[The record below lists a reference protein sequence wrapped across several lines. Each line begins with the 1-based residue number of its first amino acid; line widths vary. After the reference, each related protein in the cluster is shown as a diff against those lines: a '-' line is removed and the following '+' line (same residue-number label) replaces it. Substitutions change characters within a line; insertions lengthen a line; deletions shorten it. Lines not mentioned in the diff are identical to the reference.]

1 MIKLDLHN
9 TSHADAK
16 IKVDNFIFRN
26 LNNLPVEIITGNSIK
41 MIDIVKKIIAKHDL
55 RMVPSH
61 INNLGSYIIN
71 LKIQ

>member
-26 LNNLPVEIITGNSIK
+26 LNNLPIEIITGI
-41 MIDIVKKIIAKHDL
+41 L
-55 RMVPSH
+55 
-61 INNLGSYIIN
+61 
-71 LKIQ
+71 

>member
-16 IKVDNFIFRN
+16 VKVDNFIFKN
-26 LNNLPVEIITGNSIK
+26 LNNLPLEIITGNSIK
-41 MIDIVKKIIAKHDL
+41 MIDIVKKIVNKHDL
-55 RMVPSH
+55 RMIPSH

-71 LKIQ
+71 LKVE